1 MSYKFQSSST
11 LLFLKSL
18 GSHFPSL
25 RSIVLI
31 INKLRKTQRQIEKID
46 KAIYTSNVT
55 ALKNIEVEFSK
66 SGQNFHMGDMTYLNE
81 DAIITGHQLAF
92 QNFYKRAL
100 DLPTLACISCHKL
113 CFKKNLIELKNM
125 KSPILH
131 EDWSN
136 LIEFV
141 QENNLLNE
149 FVCKNCLK
157 IFRSAKMPAQCIL
170 NDLFSPTTPDVI
182 FSLNHFE
189 KILIQRA
196 KIFQVVV
203 KMNTVSGR
211 NHCQNNMIR
220 KVIGKAFHLPLPL
233 EETLKKLPSPQKPI
247 IDHELFILVRSLPTT
262 KKKIWESIVNV
273 NKIYNALI
281 WFKTNNHLYKDIVLP
296 SCDTIQDEIHNME
309 VEYLECEG
317 NDSHTEV
324 ENVPLIES
332 SKDDYVSIN
341 KEHGAMLTQKQQDDK
356 YYEHFTIHTLNEPR
370 KNLKAT
376 DLFQMLKVNENPIDQ
391 RDIELDL
398 KCFPTLYPFG
408 RGGQYV
414 SRPIKI
420 SASEFIKSKMMS
432 INSIFRT
439 NSQYLFFLLHESNIR
454 ALKAGIYHKLN
465 VSNTKE
471 KLTSSECLKRL
482 ENNEL
487 EGNLTTWKNDSC
499 FNSVGSSFNVSYYR
513 KRI

>member
-211 NHCQNNMIR
+211 NHCQNNMIQ

-262 KKKIWESIVNV
+262 KKK
-273 NKIYNALI
+273 
-281 WFKTNNHLYKDIVLP
+281 
-296 SCDTIQDEIHNME
+296 NMG
-309 VEYLECEG
+309 EY
-317 NDSHTEV
+317 S
-324 ENVPLIES
+324 
-332 SKDDYVSIN
+332 
-341 KEHGAMLTQKQQDDK
+341 
-356 YYEHFTIHTLNEPR
+356 
-370 KNLKAT
+370 
-376 DLFQMLKVNENPIDQ
+376 Q
-391 RDIELDL
+391 R
-398 KCFPTLYPFG
+398 
-408 RGGQYV
+408 
-414 SRPIKI
+414 
-420 SASEFIKSKMMS
+420 
-432 INSIFRT
+432 
-439 NSQYLFFLLHESNIR
+439 
-454 ALKAGIYHKLN
+454 
-465 VSNTKE
+465 
-471 KLTSSECLKRL
+471 
-482 ENNEL
+482 
-487 EGNLTTWKNDSC
+487 
-499 FNSVGSSFNVSYYR
+499 
-513 KRI
+513 